1 MTGNDQLPPGEA
13 LGDADRGAH
22 DWTQG
27 GDGLVFQHCAAC
39 GQRGYFH
46 RDFCPG
52 CGARPL
58 QLRRSAGLGRVMAS
72 TLVHR
77 APSDEFRA
85 LAPYRIVLVDLAEG
99 VRLMAHGDAALAI
112 GDAVQV
118 GLRQLAG
125 RWLPYATASE
135 AVSCGMTG
143 EHPTI
148 GQGRGR

>member
-1 MTGNDQLPPGEA
+1 MTGKHPLAPGMA
-13 LGDADRGAH
+13 LNDADRSAH

-27 GDGLVFQHCAAC
+27 GAGLVFQHCAAC

-58 QLRRSAGLGRVMAS
+58 QLRRSAGLGRVVAA

-118 GLRQLAG
+118 GPRRLAG
-125 RWLPYATASE
+125 RWLPYAAAGE
-135 AVSCGMTG
+135 AGS
-143 EHPTI
+143 
-148 GQGRGR
+148 